1 MQSCLAITGQ
11 WYESVWLCAMSGGKK
26 LVVLINY
33 ITSNGSNFREAFT
46 LIKLT
51 VLGHVSL
58 LTISKTTL
66 SLQLNTNFLKMLLLT
81 VSYEE

>member
-1 MQSCLAITGQ
+1 MPDFVRTKLMKDIREQIEITF
-11 WYESVWLCAMSGGKK
+11 E
-26 LVVLINY
+26 
-33 ITSNGSNFREAFT
+33 SNFREAFT
-46 LIKLT
+46 LTKLT